1 MKKLIFTLSL
11 FCMVAVSVKA
21 QYNYADPSGFTACT
35 PSTQY
40 DTPGLYPISANLQQ
54 IVEGKDSPL
63 TIFFVNYDS
72 IANPVTGNLAYMDS
86 LTVDSIGNL
95 PAGYTWSTSSA
106 TNTFYNQTKGCIKI
120 DGTCGTDQLPGQYQL
135 FILVTVWTNPAL
147 LGVNPTGPIPASAAG
162 LYYYVRVVSD
172 SDHTTHPID
181 TTGQA
186 AGTNIFVPYT
196 NVQAAPA
203 ACAVIL
209 NGIHSID
216 NNVNA
221 LNVYPNPFTSQ
232 TMVTFNS
239 TAAGTF
245 TEKLT
250 DILGNTI
257 FSKEIGVTLGTNS
270 HTINRNSLSEGVYF
284 YTIGNANG
292 SITKKVVIE

>member
-11 FCMVAVSVKA
+11 FCLVAVSVKA
-21 QYNYADPSGFTACT
+21 QYNYQNPSGPGACT
-35 PSTQY
+35 PSLVY
-40 DTPGLYPISANLQQ
+40 DTPGLYPISADLAQ
-54 IVEGKDSPL
+54 IVEGKDSPM
-63 TIFFVNYDS
+63 TIYFVNYDS
-72 IANPVTGNLAYMDS
+72 INNPVTGFPAYMDS

-95 PAGYTWSTSSA
+95 PTGYKWSTSSA

-162 LYYYVRVVSD
+162 LYYYVRVVSAND
-172 SDHTTHPID
+172 TSTHAID

-196 NVQAAPA
+196 NVPAAAA
-203 ACAVIL
+203 ACAIV
-209 NGIHSID
+209 NGISSID
-216 NNVNA
+216 KNVTS
-221 LNVYPNPFTSQ
+221 LSVYPNPFSSQ
-232 TMVTFNS
+232 TEVTFNS
-239 TAAGTF
+239 NVAGTF

-257 FSKEIGVTLGTNS
+257 FSKSVGVTLGANT
-270 HTINRNSLSEGVYF
+270 HQLNRNSLAQGVYF
-284 YTIGNANG
+284 YTIGDGNG

>member
-21 QYNYADPSGFTACT
+21 QYNYDHPSGAGACT
-35 PSTQY
+35 PSLQY

-72 IANPVTGNLAYMDS
+72 IANPVTGTLAYMDS

-95 PAGYTWSTSSA
+95 PTGYEWSTSSA

-120 DGTCGTDQLPGQYQL
+120 DGTCGSDQVPGQYQL

-162 LYYYVRVVSD
+162 LYYYVRVVSSTD
-172 SDHTTHPID
+172 TTTHPID
-181 TTGQA
+181 TAGQA

-196 NVQAAPA
+196 NVAAVPA
-203 ACAVIL
+203 PCSTGL
-209 NGIHSID
+209 SSLD
-216 NNVNA
+216 NNINSFK
-221 LNVYPNPFTSQ
+221 VYPNPFSTQ
-232 TMVTFNS
+232 TIVTFGSN
-239 TAAGTF
+239 TTGTF

-250 DILGNTI
+250 DIIGNTI
-257 FSKEIGVTLGTNS
+257 FSKSIGVTLGENT
-270 HTINRNSLSEGVYF
+270 HTINRNNLAPGVYF
-284 YTIGNANG
+284 YTISDGNNG